1 MRGGFV
7 HRVRFVVTGKTP
19 LKDKIMITL
28 SSAQRCKEAEK
39 SCGHVVPIF
48 TAVSEMISITCGV
61 MWNEVGCIP
70 RVLNSCFVLKTS
82 GTQWKVFFFTSNV
95 LFASCHCRL
104 KQFVFVFVSVLMDVW
119 NQSAHFIVL
128 RFDNKRK
135 SNKLFA
141 GCQCCTKHCSKDFYL
156 LPNLF
161 SMREACRFS
170 PISTRLI

>member
-48 TAVSEMISITCGV
+48 TAVSETISITCGV

-82 GTQWKVFFFTSNV
+82 GTQWKVFFLPLMCCLHLATVVSSNLCLWLCQFWWTCGTKVLTLSSSVLTIRESQTSY
-95 LFASCHCRL
+95 L
-104 KQFVFVFVSVLMDVW
+104 QGVSVALSTAAKTSTYCLIFLAW
-119 NQSAHFIVL
+119 EKH
-128 RFDNKRK
+128 
-135 SNKLFA
+135 A
-141 GCQCCTKHCSKDFYL
+141 GFHPLAQD
-156 LPNLF
+156 
-161 SMREACRFS
+161 
-170 PISTRLI
+170 